1 MRLRAGVP
9 ASIANLGSGFDCAA
23 LALELRNE
31 FLLDTDAEP
40 VVRVEGEGAGELPEG
55 PANLVAKAVAAVA
68 VEAGRTA
75 PPFALTCVNRIP
87 LQRGLGSSASA
98 VVGGLLLGDRL
109 LGANLADEQLL
120 GLAASFEGHADNVA
134 ACLLGGLALVFGTSA
149 GWRAERVDPGPSI
162 GPVVLI
168 PEAERLS
175 TDAARRAI
183 PLSVPFQDAAF
194 NVSRSALLTLA
205 FTARPDLLPAALQDR
220 LHQDYR
226 LPLMPKSR
234 SLLDRLHAEGI
245 AACVAGAGPALLA
258 LETEGRTVPDP
269 GPGWHLWR
277 AEVAMGGAT
286 VAEEPET
293 SPS

>member
-31 FLLDTDAEP
+31 FILDTGAEP
-40 VVRVEGEGAGELPEG
+40 LVRVEGEGAGELPEG

-68 VEAGRTA
+68 VEAGTA
-75 PPFALTCVNRIP
+75 IPPFALTCVNRVP
-87 LQRGLGSSASA
+87 LQRGLGSSAAA

-109 LGANLADEQLL
+109 LGSKLADDQLL

-134 ACLLGGLALVFGTSA
+134 ACLLGGLALVYGTSS
-149 GWRAERVDPGPSI
+149 GWRAERLDPGPSI
-162 GPVVLI
+162 HPVVLI

-183 PLSVPFQDAAF
+183 PPSVPFPDAAF
-194 NVSRSALLTLA
+194 NLSRSALLSLA
-205 FTARPDLLPAALQDR
+205 FTARTDLLPAALEDR

-258 LETEGRTVPDP
+258 LETEVGSVPDP
-269 GPGWHLWR
+269 GPGWRAWR
-277 AEVAMGGAT
+277 AEIARSGAT
-286 VAEEPET
+286 VEEVGDLP
-293 SPS
+293 

>member
-31 FLLDTDAEP
+31 FILDTNAEP

-55 PANLVAKAVAAVA
+55 PANLVAKAIAAVA
-68 VEAGRTA
+68 VETGTAA
-75 PPFALTCVNRIP
+75 PPYALTCVNRVP

-109 LGANLADEQLL
+109 LGANLPEDELL

-134 ACLLGGLALVFGTSA
+134 ACLLGGLALVFGTPA
-149 GWRAERVDPGPSI
+149 GWRAERVDPGPSV

-183 PLSVPFQDAAF
+183 PLSVPFPDAAF

-205 FTARPDLLPAALQDR
+205 FTERPALLPAALEDR

-234 SLLDRLHAEGI
+234 TLLDRLRAEGI

-258 LETEGRTVPDP
+258 LETEGHMVPDP
-269 GPGWHLWR
+269 GPGWRAWR
-277 AEVAMGGAT
+277 AEVARAGAT
-286 VAEEPET
+286 VAAEGERGP
-293 SPS
+293 P